1 MKTFIRTSALC
12 CILALGATAHA
23 GVSLSVDS
31 SVTLGSSS
39 SWSGG
44 PALSMLNPNQNT
56 SVDGNVTDGIFFKP
70 TTGFTLGAFEF
81 YGFNAGSGS
90 SSIGTYNLNLYNL
103 GSSFTLPGASPLYT
117 FTGSEVDM
125 FSGSLSFTT
134 TANNQFNVLTF
145 SGADQISLNAGN
157 SYLMV
162 FSKTSGDNLAFA
174 RGGPTTDQAL
184 GVAASLPG
192 SGVALNNVPAGQRT
206 PVAAFYA
213 APVPEPSSLA
223 LVGAGITLLGM
234 VRRFRK

>member
-1 MKTFIRTSALC
+1 MSAL
-12 CILALGATAHA
+12 
-23 GVSLSVDS
+23 
-31 SVTLGSSS
+31 
-39 SWSGG
+39 
-44 PALSMLNPNQNT
+44 PPN
-56 SVDGNVTDGIFFKP
+56 
-70 TTGFTLGAFEF
+70 A
-81 YGFNAGSGS
+81 
-90 SSIGTYNLNLYNL
+90 
-103 GSSFTLPGASPLYT
+103 
-117 FTGSEVDM
+117 DM
-125 FSGSLSFTT
+125 FSGGLSFTT